1 MKKNILFSVLLVCV
15 LSISTFAVD
24 FKRLPGT
31 SIADNL
37 LQRDTLLP
45 VYSAVSVN
53 LNGCNDMS
61 VINTELI
68 TRPEFNKIIG
78 GKRYA
83 SSEWKELWTVMACGK
98 KVYVPVTYVPD
109 KKGIGTSYIIDSGE
123 IKY

>member
-1 MKKNILFSVLLVCV
+1 MKKNILFSVLLLFVFATSV
-15 LSISTFAVD
+15 LAVD

-31 SIADNL
+31 SIADNI

-53 LNGCNDMS
+53 LKGCTDMS

-68 TRPEFNKIIG
+68 TSPEFNKVIG
-78 GKRYA
+78 NKRYA
-83 SSEWKELWTVMACGK
+83 SSAWKELWTVRACGE
-98 KVYVPVTYVPD
+98 KVSVPIIFVPD
-109 KKGIGTSYIIDSGE
+109 EVGTGTSYMIDSGE